1 MDDSSMGCK
10 SQRKSQQSV
19 LLHSLSLPG
28 DCTTRRRPLHSPTT
42 HPSLHS
48 GKDCFE
54 FAPTGSNLVPFGS
67 VVRRAAGFKV
77 KTRAITRWI
86 SYTDN
91 VQLYTRVEATCPCK
105 HNRNRSFHLLA
116 RKHFHPC
123 GCFCQM
129 WWVKESGFVM
139 LKLEQKL
146 CVCADSVAWIVIGQ
160 KDLLRRNKLPAPG
173 KIFPIFPND
182 LRR

>member
-1 MDDSSMGCK
+1 MLIISRVMDDSSMGCK

-19 LLHSLSLPG
+19 PLPSLSLPG
-28 DCTTRRRPLHSPTT
+28 DCTTRRRPLHSQTT

-54 FAPTGSNLVPFGS
+54 FAPTGSNLVPFSS

-77 KTRAITRWI
+77 KTQAITRWI

-91 VQLYTRVEATCPCK
+91 VQVYTRVEATCPCK
-105 HNRNRSFHLLA
+105 HNRKRSFHLLA

-129 WWVKESGFVM
+129 WRVKEYGVCH
-139 LKLEQKL
+139 LPIRAKPV
-146 CVCADSVAWIVIGQ
+146 CVCVCVCRQCSLNSHRPIG
-160 KDLLRRNKLPAPG
+160 
-173 KIFPIFPND
+173 
-182 LRR
+182 